1 MVEVHSLIS
10 VSNSDVISA
19 SARVGEVHYVVT
31 GPGHCNNTL
40 CILPTSL
47 MKQYDIV
54 TRFRSDNTVSVATVY
69 TFPHP

>member
-47 MKQYDIV
+47 IILVVNSAD
-54 TRFRSDNTVSVATVY
+54 F
-69 TFPHP
+69 